1 MKVSVITVN
10 YNETATTCALLDSI
24 RRQKFQDLEV
34 IVVDNASRE
43 NPAPVFSQHYPE
55 IKFIRCEQNLGFAAG
70 NNRALSLAQ
79 GEFLFFVNNDAEIAP
94 GCLEKLLQLFDD
106 EPAAG
111 IVSPLICYFPPPASP
126 HPVMVQYAG
135 MTPISPFTG
144 RNRILGAREEDM
156 GQYQHPFQTAY
167 AHGAAMM
174 VPRKV
179 LEQVG
184 TMWEGFFLYYEE
196 LDWSER
202 IRKAGFEVWVQPR
215 ARVWHKES
223 YTIDKMGTTKT
234 YFMTLNRIRFMRR
247 NFKGWPLAVFLLFL
261 LFVTVPKHSL
271 GYLVK
276 GDIKNLKAFLKGAV
290 ASFGPISK
298 PLKVLD

>member
-10 YNETATTCALLDSI
+10 YNETASTCALLDSI
-24 RRQKFQDLEV
+24 RRQGFQDLEV

-43 NPAPVFSQHYPE
+43 NPAPVFAQQYPE

-70 NNRALSLAQ
+70 NNRALPIAK

-94 GCLEKLLQLFDD
+94 GCLEEMLQRFED

-111 IVSPLICYFPPPASP
+111 IVSPLICYFPQAASP
-126 HPVMVQYAG
+126 LPVMVQYAG
-135 MTPISPFTG
+135 MTSISPFTG
-144 RNRILGAREEDM
+144 RNRILGAREQDT
-156 GQYQHPFQTAY
+156 GQYSQPFQTAY

-184 TMWEGFFLYYEE
+184 PMWEGFFLYYEE

-202 IRKAGFEVWVQPR
+202 IRRAGYEVWVQPR

-223 YTIDKMGTTKT
+223 FTLDKMGTTKT

-247 NFKGWPLAVFLLFL
+247 NFKGWSLAVFFVFL
-261 LFVTVPKHSL
+261 LFVTVPKNTL
-271 GYLVK
+271 VYLAN
-276 GDIKNLKAFLKGAV
+276 GDFKNLKAFLSAV
-290 ASFGPISK
+290 FASVGPISK
-298 PLKVLD
+298 PANL